1 MLGYKEHRIIPAT
14 NLPHD
19 IEITTV
25 GAEKILSEET
35 IIKYATLSNRVKN
48 IGLTPDVPA
57 SDEAQEA
64 LERADFI
71 ILGPGT
77 LYTSL
82 IACLLPH
89 GMQEAFRKSKA
100 EKFFIANAANFPP
113 GHCDGYTLST
123 YLEEIWRLTAIKEFE
138 GILAHDGKN
147 IPPEVTIEVSPGKN
161 ITILDVLTSDAKNP
175 GGKFDAIQRNTL
187 RHDGEKVVQWI
198 KKYFH

>member
-1 MLGYKEHRIIPAT
+1 MV
-14 NLPHD
+14 
-19 IEITTV
+19 TTV
-25 GAEKILSEET
+25 DGERILSEET
-35 IIKYATLSNRVKN
+35 IIKCTQLSGRVKS
-48 IGLTPDVPA
+48 IELSPSVSA
-57 SDEAQEA
+57 SEEAQEA
-64 LERADFI
+64 LERADLI

-89 GMQEAFRKSKA
+89 GMQESWKKSKA
-100 EKFFIANAANFPP
+100 QKFFIANAANFPP

-123 YLEEIWRLTAIKEFE
+123 YLEEIWRLTAIKEFDYV
-138 GILAHDGKN
+138 LAHDGKN
-147 IPPEVTIEVSPGKN
+147 IPREVMIEVSPGKN
-161 ITILDVLTSDAKNP
+161 ITILDVLTSDAENP

>member
-1 MLGYKEHRIIPAT
+1 MG
-14 NLPHD
+14 N
-19 IEITTV
+19 IE
-25 GAEKILSEET
+25 
-35 IIKYATLSNRVKN
+35 
-48 IGLTPDVPA
+48 LTPSVSA
-57 SDEAQEA
+57 SEEAQEA
-64 LERADFI
+64 LERADLI

-123 YLEEIWRLTAIKEFE
+123 YLEEIWRLTAIKGFD

-147 IPPEVTIEVSPGKN
+147 IPPAQAIEVSPGKN
-161 ITILDVLTSDAKNP
+161 ISIMNVLTSDTKDT
-175 GGKFDAIQRNTL
+175 GGKFDAIKRNTL
-187 RHDGEKVVQWI
+187 RHDGGKVVQWI